1 MAFGG
6 INVTAPEGLEADDV
20 IATFAQT
27 AVEQVCMW
35 GWGLSCLCLCRPNFY
50 THHHTTP

>member
-27 AVEQVCMW
+27 AVEQVRWFETRGVCV
-35 GWGLSCLCLCRPNFY
+35 GLGLCGVGAID
-50 THHHTTP
+50 

>member
-27 AVEQVCMW
+27 AVEQVCCVC
-35 GWGLSCLCLCRPNFY
+35 LSVCMAAAASIL
-50 THHHTTP
+50 